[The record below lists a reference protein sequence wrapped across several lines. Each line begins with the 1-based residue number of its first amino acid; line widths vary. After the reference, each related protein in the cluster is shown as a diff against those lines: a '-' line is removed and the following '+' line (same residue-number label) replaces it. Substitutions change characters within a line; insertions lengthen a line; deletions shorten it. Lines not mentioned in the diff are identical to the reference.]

1 MCGVVGAL
9 AYGEFETKKQEKD
22 RQESMI
28 FLVSEI
34 LQLTQSRGKDAT
46 GIATLFANCDY
57 MGLKMGISAQEFVAR
72 FGGTEKDY
80 DGYLNVWRKK
90 KHPAKIVIGHCR
102 KPSAGGGA
110 SADDNKNNH
119 PIKVGDIVGVHN
131 GTLTNHEQIFTN
143 LGCGR
148 DAHVDSE
155 AIFRLLHH
163 YTDNGNEP
171 FTTEGVLETCKRLDG
186 SYACLAFSG
195 NNPYQMAAFRDGR
208 PLEAC
213 IIRPLK
219 MVLIASDKDFLK
231 AAIFRYNK
239 MANLYQTGAS
249 KFVPLKK
256 NDVDLE
262 VLTDD
267 SLYLFD
273 VHGEITPETNIKDLY
288 VSEKVPRLEK
298 IWKKPSVATT
308 NWNARNRAAA
318 QKPANNNTPGDGV
331 KKAEVNASSPGTR
344 TDQDSGT
351 DNKPA
356 QGKRLG
362 MAWNS
367 SGNRY
372 ESISDVDETDRHGSV
387 EIDIEKGEV
396 RDLTS
401 DEVIETGEKK
411 PDTSTSSNDDSGL
424 PLNESD
430 EPVDNL
436 ITDPA
441 KINEIAVAEIEKQQ
455 HADSSDDSG
464 NKAATGHAGDKQ
476 LPDDVKASKKEVE
489 LGTYPD
495 VVEKAQIATT
505 EEPSFSNDN
514 ELGDAIEVKN
524 HESMKNMALYSLA
537 NRIKAYFFRRGWY
550 AGYICRLKEEG
561 AGLTNNDLA
570 RQMLVRARNK
580 ANKAQG
586 TIRIM
591 KTMVKIFDR
600 IVVQFPN
607 GSTDDQKIDR
617 AVTETLEKGE
627 DVKSATI
634 TQVFR
639 EGDMKKH
646 PILRRV
652 TASVANKEDR

>member
-9 AYGEFETKKQEKD
+9 AYGEFETKKEEKD
-22 RQESMI
+22 RQESII

-102 KPSAGGGA
+102 KPSTGGGA

-131 GTLTNHEQIFTN
+131 GTLTNHEQIFKN
-143 LGCGR
+143 LKCGR
-148 DAHVDSE
+148 DANVDSE

-171 FTTEGVLETCKRLDG
+171 FTTEGILETCKRLEG

-219 MVLIASDKDFLK
+219 LVLIASDKDFLK

-249 KFVPLKK
+249 RFTPLKK
-256 NDVDLE
+256 DDVDLE

-267 SLYLFD
+267 HLYLFD
-273 VHGEITPETNIKDLY
+273 VSGEITPETNVKDLY
-288 VSEKVPRLEK
+288 VKEKVPRLEK
-298 IWKKPSVATT
+298 IWKKPTT
-308 NWNARNRAAA
+308 TTTTWNQRNRANN
-318 QKPANNNTPGDGV
+318 ANNNTANNNAGGTGV
-331 KKAEVNASSPGTR
+331 KKTEVNASSPGTP
-344 TDQDSGT
+344 TGQGSGT
-351 DNKPA
+351 DNKSK
-356 QGKRLG
+356 GKRLG

-367 SGNRY
+367 SRNGY
-372 ESISDVDETDRHGSV
+372 ESVNDVDETDKHGNV
-387 EIDIEKGEV
+387 EIDVEEGEV

-401 DEVIETGEKK
+401 DEVIEAGEKK
-411 PDTSTSSNDDSGL
+411 SDKSTSSGGDADTKQ
-424 PLNESD
+424 PLSESD
-430 EPVDNL
+430 KPVDNL

-441 KINEIAVAEIEKQQ
+441 KINEIAVAEIQKQQ
-455 HADSSDDSG
+455 NADSSDDSK
-464 NKAATGHAGDKQ
+464 NKAAAGSDDDKS
-476 LPDDVKASKKEVE
+476 LKADKKEVD
-489 LGTYPD
+489 LQTYPD
-495 VVEKAQIATT
+495 VIEKSQTATS
-505 EEPSFSNDN
+505 EEPNFSNDK
-514 ELGDAIEVKN
+514 ELADAIEVKN
-524 HESMKNMALYSLA
+524 QDSMKNMALYSLA
-537 NRIKAYFFRRGWY
+537 NRIKGFFFSRGWY
-550 AGYICRLKEEG
+550 AGYVARLKEEESVMTG
-561 AGLTNNDLA
+561 DDTA
-570 RQMLVRARNK
+570 RHLLIRARNK

-591 KTMVKIFDR
+591 KSMVKIFDR
-600 IVVQFPN
+600 IVMQYPN
-607 GSTDDQKIDR
+607 GSTEDQKIDR

-627 DVKSATI
+627 DVKSSTI
-634 TQVFR
+634 KQVFR

-646 PILRRV
+646 PILRRIV
-652 TASVANKEDR
+652 AAVANKEDR